1 MENVKMKPSLWQ
13 KFKKSAPFTAGALKW
28 GSIACMGVGLGFG
41 GAFAVGGFL
50 AGMGIGVG
58 TALTTA
64 SITGVVGGVLT
75 GASAFLNLALPVA
88 ILTGA
93 VEGSAKIYKYHVHG
107 NKNEVTVERSK
118 MATPSVA
125 HTAPIKPPSKIF
137 TNDNV
142 VRQAFVLA
150 NDNTAKVQYKTLK
163 PQPQKKPPQ
172 LR

>member
-1 MENVKMKPSLWQ
+1 MKPSLWQ

-28 GSIACMGVGLGFG
+28 GSIACMGVGISFG

-50 AGMGIGVG
+50 AGVGLGVG

-64 SITGVVGGVLT
+64 SIAGVVGGVFT

-93 VEGSAKIYKYHVHG
+93 VEGSAKIYKHHVHG
-107 NKNEVTVERSK
+107 NKNEITVERSK
-118 MATPSVA
+118 IVRPSVT
-125 HTAPIKPPSKIF
+125 HSVPIKPPSKIF

-142 VRQAFVLA
+142 VRQAFTLA
-150 NDNTAKVQYKTLK
+150 NDNAAKVQHKTPK
-163 PQPQKKPPQ
+163 PQSQKKQPK
-172 LR
+172 LLT